1 MTLLKINHMSSGYG
15 RTVIDRDIQ
24 LEVDY
29 GKILC
34 VLGRNGVGKSTLL
47 KTIMGIVETFEGEI
61 VFEGNRI
68 KGLKPFQIANM
79 GIAYAPQEAAL
90 FENLSVEQNLKVGFS
105 HKGSNFNEI
114 YEDAFRIFPILKERL
129 KQEAGTLSGGEK
141 KMLLMARA
149 MIRSPKLIILDEIT
163 EGVQPSVIENI
174 SNALRTMNEKG
185 VSVLLVEQNVE
196 FALSVAHSYAVM
208 NQGQIVITD
217 LVDQNTRM
225 RVEQF
230 MAV

>member
-1 MTLLKINHMSSGYG
+1 MSLMEINRMSSGYG
-15 RTVIDRDIQ
+15 RTVIDREIQ
-24 LEVDY
+24 LKVEY

-61 VFEGNRI
+61 SFDGARI
-68 KGLKPFQIANM
+68 TGLKPFQIANM
-79 GIAYAPQEAAL
+79 GIAYAPQESAL
-90 FENLSVEQNLKVGFS
+90 FDNLSVEQNLKVGLPRQSTSFS
-105 HKGSNFNEI
+105 TICE
-114 YEDAFRIFPILKERL
+114 EAFRIFPILKERL

-163 EGVQPSVIENI
+163 EGVQPSVIDNI
-174 SNALRTMNEKG
+174 SNALRKMNEQG
-185 VSVLLVEQNVE
+185 VSVLLVEQNVD

-208 NQGQIVITD
+208 NQGQIVIND
-217 LVDQNTRM
+217 LVDQNSRL
-225 RVEQF
+225 RIEQY